1 VARTIML
8 YPVNSEA
15 GATSVSLG
23 LIKAMQDAG
32 AKVTF
37 MKPVA
42 QPKSSDVGSEAST
55 ATIRTS
61 TGLNLPEPIK
71 ASCMESM
78 ISGNREDVLLED
90 IIGKFEAHKAES
102 QADIILV
109 EGLAPQERHP
119 YAVSLNAKIASG
131 IDADI
136 ILLAKPQGDVEHLKN
151 TIKITLNSLS
161 EIQRSRVIGVIFN
174 KITSDSDLKGLELT
188 DVTKALAVIPLNRKL
203 NVTRPSDLAKY
214 LSAHFINV
222 KILNTGD
229 IRNRRLSDAV
239 FCDCKAEN
247 VVDLL
252 EEDALV
258 VVSSD
263 RTDVIREVEKEA
275 VKGTKLGALILT
287 GTAPLSADAET
298 ALASIYSTGLT
309 VIRTENQAWQT
320 AIDLKDFNNEI
331 GIPSD
336 DEDRV
341 HAISDFIGSC
351 FSKDMIRELIQDT
364 PHERL
369 YSPAA
374 FRYKLT
380 ETARSDRK
388 RIVLPEG
395 NEPRTVKAAAI
406 CAERGIATP
415 VLLGNPDDIRKVAA
429 DNGVTLGDGV
439 EIIDV
444 EQSRGKYVDRLVEL
458 RKTKGMTPEKAVQ
471 ELQDN
476 VMLGTMM
483 IDNNEADGLVS
494 GAVHTT
500 ANTIRPAFQI
510 IKTAPGAK
518 QVSSIFFMLLPD
530 QVLVYGDCAVNP
542 NPTAEELAGIA
553 IQSADTAKAFGI
565 EPRVAMISY
574 STGSSG
580 KGPDVDLVKAATEAV
595 KAQRPDLQ
603 VDGPLQYDAAVEMSV
618 ARTKAPNSPVAGKA
632 TVFIFPNLSCGNP
645 LYKAV
650 QRTAGLISIGPMLQG
665 LKRPVNDLSRGALVD
680 DIVYTIAIT
689 AIQAQQQKA

>member
-1 VARTIML
+1 MARTIML

-15 GATSVSLG
+15 GATSISLG

-32 AKVTF
+32 AKATF

-42 QPKSSDVGSEAST
+42 QPKTSDVGSEAST
-55 ATIRTS
+55 AAIRTS
-61 TGLNLPEPIK
+61 TGQNLPEPIR

-78 ISGNREDVLLED
+78 ISDNKEDVLLEE
-90 IIGKFEAHKAES
+90 IIGNFEAHKTAS
-102 QADIILV
+102 QADVILV

-136 ILLAKPQGDVEHLKN
+136 ILLARPQGDVEHLKN
-151 TIKITLNSLS
+151 TIKTALNSLS
-161 EIQRSRVIGVIFN
+161 DVQRSRVLGVIFN
-174 KITSDSDLKGLELT
+174 KITSDSDIKGLELSGI
-188 DVTKALAVIPLNRKL
+188 TKALAAIPLNRKL

-214 LSAHFINV
+214 LSAHFLNV
-222 KILNTGD
+222 KILNSGD

-239 FCDCKAEN
+239 FCDCTAEN
-247 VVDLL
+247 AAKLL
-252 EEDALV
+252 TEDALV

-263 RTDVIREVEKEA
+263 RCDIIKEVEKEA
-275 VKGTKLGALILT
+275 SQGTKLGALIIT
-287 GTAPLSADAET
+287 GMAPLSAEAE
-298 ALASIYSTGLT
+298 ASLANIYSTGLT

-320 AIDLKDFNNEI
+320 AIDLKDLNNEI
-331 GIPSD
+331 GIPAD

-351 FSKDMIRELIQDT
+351 FSKDLISDLIKESA
-364 PHERL
+364 HERL
-369 YSPAA
+369 LSPAA

-380 ETARSDRK
+380 ETAKSDKK

-395 NEPRTVKAAAI
+395 SEPRTVKAAAI

-415 VLLGNPDDIRKVAA
+415 VLLGNPEEIKKVAA
-429 DNGVTLGDGV
+429 ENGVDLGSV
-439 EIIDV
+439 EIIDAEAV
-444 EQSRGKYVDRLVEL
+444 RGKYVDRLVEL
-458 RKTKGMTPEKAVQ
+458 RKAKGMTPEKAQ
-471 ELQDN
+471 EELKDN

-510 IKTAPGAK
+510 IKTAPGAQ
-518 QVSSIFFMLLPD
+518 QVSSVFFMLLPD

-542 NPTAEELAGIA
+542 NPAAEELAGIA

-574 STGSSG
+574 STGASG
-580 KGPDVDLVKAATEAV
+580 KGPDVDLVKTATEAV
-595 KAQRPDLQ
+595 KAQRPDIL
-603 VDGPLQYDAAVEMSV
+603 VDGPLQYDAACDMSV
-618 ARTKAPNSPVAGKA
+618 ARSKAPDSKVAGRA
-632 TVFIFPNLSCGNP
+632 NVFIFPDLSCGNP

-650 QRTAGLISIGPMLQG
+650 QRTAKLISIGPMLQG
-665 LKRPVNDLSRGALVD
+665 LRRPVNDLSRGALVD